1 MVRVTPRTIHPPRA
15 AIRTTAPRQLE
26 HEMSDSCYKRD
37 RESAH
42 EPSIHDREA
51 RPQRLEPMSTQKDMC
66 RRRAPVVPVRASPY
80 RPDRWSQSTPTSLE
94 AGRSTWTVHLT

>member
-37 RESAH
+37 REPAH

-51 RPQRLEPMSTQKDMC
+51 RPQRVEPMWTQKDTC
-66 RRRAPVVPVRASPY
+66 RRRAPVVPVRVPTY
-80 RPDRWSQSTPTSLE
+80 RPDRSSRSTPTSLE
-94 AGRSTWTVHLT
+94 AGRSTSTVHPT